1 MSVSSDKDTMA
12 LEEGDYMNIFK
23 QFAVSL
29 YSPKLM
35 AMFRFQKIGKTIGY
49 IFVMM
54 LIAYIFIGINIALLI
69 SNGVNQFDQAVNEGL
84 PDFQLANGELTS
96 PIEEPIIR
104 ENSLQTFIFDTTGA
118 VTRDDLEQYGETV
131 AFLDDRVIIKS
142 GGTVD
147 ELKYSMFKDL
157 NLTKS
162 DVMGFLDKLK
172 AFLPFI
178 IAFAIILA
186 YIFATALK
194 FIGVSVLALIGLV
207 IKSITK
213 RNLSYRQLW
222 ILSAYAATLPTIFF
236 AIMDALTIVVT
247 GQFWI
252 YWFVATVMLTLVV
265 QKVPLPKKKVTE

>member
-1 MSVSSDKDTMA
+1 
-12 LEEGDYMNIFK
+12 MNIFK